1 MLDGFI
7 GKQIRRSNR
16 NLFLANLGLLLVPL
30 TIGFINPR
38 YWYNFAL
45 GPFHS
50 EHQTLLSIQD
60 PEQIDKYFI
69 NIEGDK
75 SFKTG
80 LQEITKRVSK
90 RTGSVKSETV
100 SGEYIALVI
109 DKKLLIVKAKTE
121 NAEHTKFTG
130 ELVNIPDNVQRDLI
144 SKAEAENPQLKG
156 VFMPFILEE
165 NDFRFGGYLGLVV
178 GLPCLVL
185 SLWNLYKVYKR
196 RANPEMHPIAKTL
209 SQFGN
214 SPEILAA
221 KIDSEVQ
228 SESNKYSLGLLK
240 ITPSWL
246 FRQTRYG
253 LDILKLEQIAWI
265 YAKVTQHRTNGIP
278 THKSY
283 TAILLDRQG
292 KSLEIP
298 GKEQEI
304 NQLIE
309 EIMQRVPWVIMGF
322 SDEFQQIWN
331 TDRSRMLEYLDERRQ
346 QVMSS

>member
-16 NLFLANLGLLLVPL
+16 NLFLANLGLLIVPL
-30 TIGFINPR
+30 TIGFTNPR

-45 GPFHS
+45 GPFPS
-50 EHQTLLSIQD
+50 DRQTLLSVQD
-60 PEQIDKYFI
+60 PDKLDKYFI

-75 SFKTG
+75 SLKTG
-80 LQEITKRVSK
+80 FQEITKRVSK

-100 SGEYIALVI
+100 SAEYLALVI
-109 DKKLLIVKAKTE
+109 DKKLLIVKAKTA
-121 NAEHTKFTG
+121 NASNTKFTG
-130 ELVNIPDNVQRDLI
+130 ELVNIPENVQSNLI
-144 SKAEAENPQLKG
+144 SKAEAENPRLKG

-165 NDFRFGGYLGLVV
+165 NDFRFAGYLGLAV
-178 GLPCLVL
+178 GLPCLFL
-185 SLWNLYKVYKR
+185 AIWNLHKVFKR
-196 RANPEMHPIAKTL
+196 RANPELHPIAKTL
-209 SQFGN
+209 SKFGD
-214 SPEILAA
+214 STATIAVS
-221 KIDSEVQ
+221 IDSEVQ
-228 SESNKYSLGLLK
+228 SESNKYSLGLVTL
-240 ITPSWL
+240 TPSWL

-253 LDILKLEQIAWI
+253 LEILKLEQIAWI
-265 YAKVTQHRTNGIP
+265 YSKVTQHRTNGIP

-304 NQLIE
+304 NQLIQ

-322 SDEFQQIWN
+322 SDELQQLWN
-331 TDRSRMLEYLDERRQ
+331 TDRSRMFEFIDERRQ